1 MVWKGDK
8 GHAHDAH
15 GNNMNDKM
23 QHGKHKAMLDMTKMQ
38 HEMAWDEYALYGDDI
53 WWLKGI
59 WQEAQMQYGKERWQ
73 WKE

>member
-1 MVWKGDK
+1 MVEAKWHSQRMEGKGKEGEVMVQWFERGYK

-38 HEMAWDEYALYGDDI
+38 HEMA
-53 WWLKGI
+53 
-59 WQEAQMQYGKERWQ
+59 
-73 WKE
+73 